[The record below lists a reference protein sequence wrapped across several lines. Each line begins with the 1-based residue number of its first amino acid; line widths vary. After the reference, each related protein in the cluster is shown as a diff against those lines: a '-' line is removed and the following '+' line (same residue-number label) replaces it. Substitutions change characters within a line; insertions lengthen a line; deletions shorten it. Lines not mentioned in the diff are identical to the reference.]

1 MNKKIRVGLLI
12 DDFGMTAWEFRMLER
27 IVTGDFSEVVLV
39 VKRKQSPVVSRTF
52 GDKLKENLAHG
63 FFKVYSKIEPR
74 LYKTE
79 TNAFA
84 TTDTKSLLGN
94 IPLLEVDCIE
104 KKFSDFIKEDD
115 LKQIL
120 TYEVDVFLRLGFRIL
135 RGGILK
141 AAKMGVWSYHHGDN
155 RHFRGGPAGHWEV
168 LKREKTVGSILQ
180 ILTEDLDGGEV
191 LYRSWSS
198 VDVSATRTINSM
210 FWKTALFVP
219 RMLKELHRLGEN
231 AFMEKIRLENEPF
244 QFYSGKNYT
253 IPGNTE
259 FLRLIIPF
267 FMNRV
272 SHKFWKLF
280 NYHQWVLLYSFTKN
294 NQPASTAY
302 RYKRLLP
309 PADRY
314 WADPCVIQ
322 EGGRYFLFF
331 EEVIFQEVEQGH
343 IAVAEINEKGF
354 VSPPVRILER
364 PYHLS
369 YPFVFRYEGR
379 YYMIPES
386 EANATIEL
394 YEAVNFP
401 FEWKFKMNL
410 MEGVRAVDTTLLFRE
425 GKIWMFTNIRDIEGA
440 SYSEELFLFSSDQL
454 LTTDWKPHPGNPV
467 VSDAR
472 SSRPAGRIFMH
483 NGRYYRPSQD
493 CSIRYGYATVFNEI
507 MVLNSEQY
515 SEKQVSAITPEWAND
530 LYATHTF
537 SSEGGLSA
545 IDAIIKRRKRGSKFF
560 GR

>member
-12 DDFGMTAWEFRMLER
+12 DDFGMTAWEYRMLER
-27 IVTGDFSEVVLV
+27 ITTGDFSEVVLI
-39 VKRKQSPVVSRTF
+39 VKRKESPAVNKSFAAR
-52 GDKLKENLAHG
+52 LKENLAHG
-63 FFKVYSKIEPR
+63 FFKVYAKIEPR
-74 LYKTE
+74 LYKVD
-79 TNAFA
+79 TNAFE
-84 TTDTKSLLGN
+84 TKDTKALLGN
-94 IPLLEVDCIE
+94 VPLLEVDCIE
-104 KKFSDFIKEDD
+104 KKFSDYIKEED
-115 LKQIL
+115 LNNIL

-168 LKREKTVGSILQ
+168 LKRSNEVGSVLQ

-198 VDVSATRTINSM
+198 VEVSATRTINSM

-219 RMLKELHRLGEN
+219 RMLKELHRSGET
-231 AFMEKIRLENEPF
+231 AFMEKIKAANEPF

-253 IPGNTE
+253 IPRNSE

-272 SHKFWKLF
+272 AHKLWKIF
-280 NYHQWVLLYSFTKN
+280 HYHQWIILYSFAKN
-294 NQPASTAY
+294 NQLSTTAY

-309 PADRY
+309 PPDRY
-314 WADPCVIQ
+314 WADPCVVQDNGIH
-322 EGGRYFLFF
+322 YLFF
-331 EEVIFQEVEQGH
+331 EEVIYQDKEKGH
-343 IAVAEINEKGF
+343 IAVAAINEKGF
-354 VSPPVRILER
+354 AAPPVRILEK

-369 YPFVFRYEGR
+369 YPFVFRHNEQ

-386 EANATIEL
+386 EENATIEL
-394 YEAVNFP
+394 YEAVKFP

-410 MEGVRAVDTTLLFRE
+410 MEGIRAVDTTLFFRD
-425 GKIWMFTNIRDIEGA
+425 GRIWLFTNIRDIEGA

-454 LTTDWKPHPGNPV
+454 FTTSWKPHPGNPV

-472 SSRPAGRIFMH
+472 TSRPAGRIFMH
-483 NGRYYRPSQD
+483 NGRFYRPSQD
-493 CSIRYGYATVFNEI
+493 CSVRYGYATVFNEI
-507 MVLNSEQY
+507 TVLNEEQY

-537 SSEGGLSA
+537 SAEGSLSA
-545 IDAIIKRRKRGSKFF
+545 IDAIVKRRKGPGKFF
-560 GR
+560 SH

>member
-1 MNKKIRVGLLI
+1 MNNKIRVGLLI
-12 DDFGMTAWEFRMLER
+12 DDYGMTAWEYRMLER
-27 IVTGDFSEVVLV
+27 IMTGDSGEVVLV
-39 VKRKQSPVVSRTF
+39 VKRKHSPIVHRPFSAR
-52 GDKLKENLAHG
+52 LKENLTHG
-63 FFKVYSKIEPR
+63 FFKVYTKIEPR

-84 TTDTKSLLGN
+84 ATDTKGLLEN

-104 KKFSDFIKEDD
+104 KKFSDYLTEADVE
-115 LKQIL
+115 QIR
-120 TYEVDVFLRLGFRIL
+120 TYKVDVFLRLGFRIL
-135 RGGILK
+135 RGDILN
-141 AAKMGVWSYHHGDN
+141 AAKLGIWSYHHGDN
-155 RHFRGGPAGHWEV
+155 RHYRGGPAGHWEV
-168 LKREKTVGSILQ
+168 LKRERTAGSILQ

-219 RMLKELHRLGEN
+219 RMLNELHRLGET
-231 AFMEKIRLENEPF
+231 AFMEKIRQENEPF
-244 QFYSGKNYT
+244 QFYSGRNYT
-253 IPGNTE
+253 IPRNGE

-272 SHKFWKLF
+272 SHKLWKIF
-280 NYHQWVLLYSFTKN
+280 HYHQWVLLYSFSKT
-294 NQPASTAY
+294 NQPATSAY

-322 EGGRYFLFF
+322 DQGRHFLFF
-331 EEVIFQEVEQGH
+331 EEVIYQQVERGH
-343 IAVAEINEKGF
+343 IAVAEINAKGF
-354 VSPPVRILER
+354 VTKPVRVLER

-369 YPFVFRYEGR
+369 YPFVFRYEDR

-386 EANATIEL
+386 EENSTIEL
-394 YEAVNFP
+394 YESENFP
-401 FEWKFKMNL
+401 FEWTFKMNL
-410 MEGVRAVDTTLLFRE
+410 MEGVRAVDTTLLFKD
-425 GKIWMFTNIRDIEGA
+425 GKIWMFANIRDIEGA
-440 SYSEELFLFSSDQL
+440 SYSEELFLFSADTL
-454 LTTDWKPHPGNPV
+454 LTTDWTPHPLNPV

-472 SSRPAGRIFMH
+472 SSRPAGRIFIH
-483 NGRYYRPSQD
+483 NNRYYRPSQD

-507 MVLNSEQY
+507 LELSETRYQEQPVT
-515 SEKQVSAITPEWAND
+515 SVTPDWDKD

-537 SSEGGLSA
+537 SSEGAISA
-545 IDAIIKRRKRGSKFF
+545 MDAIIKRRKGFRKFF